1 MSRNWHITKLFPSLH
16 GLSSHVLAHITVL
29 LADCWV
35 EFLYFVLIILFFLQ
49 IFNDAPKALITSNMS
64 KN

>member
-1 MSRNWHITKLFPSLH
+1 MH

-35 EFLYFVLIILFFLQ
+35 EFLYFVLIILFSFLQ